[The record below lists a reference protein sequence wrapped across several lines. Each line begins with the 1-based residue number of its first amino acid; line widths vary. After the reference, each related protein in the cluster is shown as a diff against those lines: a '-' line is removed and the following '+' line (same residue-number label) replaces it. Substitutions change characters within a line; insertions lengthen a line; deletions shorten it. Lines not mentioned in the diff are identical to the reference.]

1 MRVCSDEVARLLLL
15 LLLYLAVVTMPA
27 PATKATNA
35 KSMAIKPSKET
46 SLVDTSTSS
55 KEPLIFNVTVLT
67 WNLAEA
73 SPTEEDCEFIK
84 SFRDSDLVVMGVQEC
99 EDIKPRRHEGRRS
112 RAWRALQLS
121 SLGSTYDVIAQHKAG
136 GMQIAVYAKK
146 KLTSKIT
153 GVLVLDVACGIGN
166 VLSNKGAICVL
177 LRLRKKTL
185 AFVSAHLAAHEDK
198 VTERNADYARIT
210 QSIIARAPISWLK
223 KDSPVLASRKLIAAA
238 AKKAMKRQRGRKDSS
253 GFSFENVLAA
263 AGIPADTSS
272 IGCDTT

>member
-1 MRVCSDEVARLLLL
+1 MRACSHELALLLL
-15 LLLYLAVVTMPA
+15 LLLHLATVIMPA
-27 PATKATNA
+27 PSARTTNA
-35 KSMAIKPSKET
+35 KTMTITHPKEP
-46 SLVDTSTSS
+46 SLVVTSTSS
-55 KEPLIFNVTVLT
+55 KGPLIFNVTVLT
-67 WNLAEA
+67 WNMAET
-73 SPTEEDCEFIK
+73 SPTEQDCEFIK

-146 KLTSKIT
+146 KLANKIT
-153 GVLVLDVACGIGN
+153 GALVLDVACGIGN

-185 AFVSAHLAAHEDK
+185 AFVNAHLAAHDDK
-198 VTERNADYARIT
+198 VAERNADYARIT

-238 AKKAMKRQRGRKDSS
+238 AKKAIKQQKGRKNAG
-253 GFSFENVLAA
+253 GFSFEKVLAA
-263 AGIPADTSS
+263 AGIPADMSS
-272 IGCDTT
+272 NGC